1 MNIYKH
7 DVLNCGISQISNN
20 NVMDFIC
27 FRRSIRFEIKI
38 LRSALKKFGDYKIIN
53 LSFLKNNNDKEDTIV
68 LHTNLPAFLFEN
80 EVIKR
85 ELLMSRLKTSQ

>member
-7 DVLNCGISQISNN
+7 DVLNCGISQTPNGE
-20 NVMDFIC
+20 VMDFIC

-53 LSFLKNNNDKEDTIV
+53 LSFLKCDDAKEDTIV
-68 LHTNLPAFLFEN
+68 LHTNLPALLFEN
-80 EVIKR
+80 EVIR
-85 ELLMSRLKTSQ
+85 RQALMKLLKTSK